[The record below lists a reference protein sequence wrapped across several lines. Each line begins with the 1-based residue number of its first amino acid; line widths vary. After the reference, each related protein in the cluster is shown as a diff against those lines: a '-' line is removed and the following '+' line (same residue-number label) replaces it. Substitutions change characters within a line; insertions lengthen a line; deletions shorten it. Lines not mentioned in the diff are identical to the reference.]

1 MLPHCPH
8 RAIQDSDFN
17 FVETDTAT
25 PGRVKCWCATRCCRR
40 PDARG
45 RIAFESYLPS
55 VKIGEVIP
63 SIRAAGFDAV
73 IDYESEDIQA
83 RLKELC
89 PKGIDIFFDDVAGDI
104 LASEVLGRI
113 EARTSR
119 PLVAPFR
126 ARHPDR
132 APRITPRRRD
142 SRA

>member
-1 MLPHCPH
+1 
-8 RAIQDSDFN
+8 
-17 FVETDTAT
+17 
-25 PGRVKCWCATRCCRR
+25 VKCWCATRCCRR

-45 RIAFESYLPS
+45 RIAFDTYLPA

-73 IDYESEDIQA
+73 IDEDIQA

-89 PKGIDIFFDDVAGDI
+89 PKGIDIFFDNVAGDI
-104 LASEVLGRI
+104 LDGEVLGRI

-119 PLVAPFR
+119 PLAAPFR
-126 ARHPDR
+126 ARHPGR
-132 APRITPRRRD
+132 APRVTPRRRD